1 MLAEYKKKTNLYVLL
16 GIILQVLGRVV
27 IAKTETPEWGG
38 LMLLVGIVFFI
49 VGCCCY
55 AKAKGRATAWGLLG
69 LFSIIGLLIL
79 VGMEDKFKLPKGTSK
94 NFRGLTE

>member
-16 GIILQVLGRVV
+16 GIILQILGRVAR
-27 IAKTETPEWGG
+27 AKTESPEWAAFI
-38 LMLLVGIVFFI
+38 LLAGIVFFVI
-49 VGCCCY
+49 GCCCY

-69 LFSIIGLLIL
+69 LCSIIGLLIL
-79 VGMEDKFKLPKGTSK
+79 IAMEDKYKLPKGTSK